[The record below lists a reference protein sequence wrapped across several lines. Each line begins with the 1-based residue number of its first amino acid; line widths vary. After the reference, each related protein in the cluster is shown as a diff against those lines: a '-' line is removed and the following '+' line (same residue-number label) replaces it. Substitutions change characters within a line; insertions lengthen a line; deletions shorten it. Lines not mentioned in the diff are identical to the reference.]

1 VLTVWDNFSMRR
13 VIEPLVLFALLVT
26 SAACHPGPLVGAT
39 RVEAGGTIAGIVSAS
54 GGSTALVGRKV
65 TATNLATNAK
75 YEATT
80 ATDGGYTIKVP
91 EGRYHIEVELRSGEA
106 LSKRPAD
113 TRINNS
119 DLDPHRDFV
128 VTVKAPS

>member
-1 VLTVWDNFSMRR
+1 MRR
-13 VIEPLVLFALLVT
+13 FIEPVVLFALLVT

-54 GGSTALVGRKV
+54 GSAALVGRKV

-75 YEATT
+75 YDATT
-80 ATDGGYTIKVP
+80 GADGGYTIKVP
-91 EGRYHIEVELRSGEA
+91 EGRYHIEVELRSGET
-106 LSKRPAD
+106 LSKRPND

-119 DLDPHRDFV
+119 DLDSGRDFV
-128 VTVKAPS
+128 VTAGPRS

>member
-1 VLTVWDNFSMRR
+1 
-13 VIEPLVLFALLVT
+13 VLFALLVT

-80 ATDGGYTIKVP
+80 ATDGDARVQLA
-91 EGRYHIEVELRSGEA
+91 HFFLELLAGAIFFSA
-106 LSKRPAD
+106 A
-113 TRINNS
+113 
-119 DLDPHRDFV
+119 FV
-128 VTVKAPS
+128 LFLVYFCFVFLFLF